1 LFYLKTFRKIPIGV
15 INYTPAMGRMGGT
28 FSKYLMGWV
37 GWVFLFNGMDGMGQ
51 KFYFRFN
58 GMGGMGFFI

>member
-1 LFYLKTFRKIPIGV
+1 
-15 INYTPAMGRMGGT
+15 MGLVGT
-28 FSKYLMGWV
+28 KYLMGWV

-58 GMGGMGFFI
+58 GMDGMGFFIFWNGMDGIKIIRST